1 MFDMDAAY
9 REYAVMVYKFL
20 LSLCYEE
27 ELAEELT
34 QETFYQAVRSVDR
47 YDGSCK
53 VSTWLCQIAKH
64 LWYREIERR
73 KDELKKD
80 VKPLKKLKRVTRQ
93 MIAGTVLFC
102 IVVIGITL
110 GAYETYYGEVVQP
123 DSEDVKITCE
133 KIDPFVRIGFEL
145 QEEGVYLEAMVNEE
159 NEKTHISL
167 VERRI
172 RPFEKEERITN
183 NAYYEYIYVSAD
195 HGIKEASDKETV
207 EVEFKDT
214 TKTVKITD
222 LYTEKEIQNLK

>member
-1 MFDMDAAY
+1 MLDMDEAY
-9 REYAVMVYKFL
+9 REYAQMVYKFL

-27 ELAEELT
+27 EMAEELT
-34 QETFYQAVRSVDR
+34 QETFYQAVRTSKK

-145 QEEGVYLEAMVNEE
+145 QAVSY
-159 NEKTHISL
+159 THL
-167 VERRI
+167 R
-172 RPFEKEERITN
+172 
-183 NAYYEYIYVSAD
+183 A
-195 HGIKEASDKETV
+195 HET
-207 EVEFKDT
+207 
-214 TKTVKITD
+214 
-222 LYTEKEIQNLK
+222 